1 MNNEIMNNEMSQPG
15 KVSVNNSSLP
25 IHNSPLKIGIDYT
38 AALKQS
44 GGIGRYARGLIT
56 TLAGLDSHHNY
67 TLLASSDAPREGL
80 DFFQAYQNFS
90 HKTYPLP
97 ERWMTIGWHRLYLP
111 VPVEWFAGDIDLFHS
126 PNFILPPVRRAKT
139 LLTVHDL
146 SFIRHPQGAVESL
159 RKWLN
164 QVVPHSLARADHIL
178 ADSHS
183 TKDDLIEIYNISPD
197 DITVV
202 GAGVEERFQPITD
215 PIQLEVVRQKYKLPE
230 KFVLGLGTL
239 EPRKNFTGLIAAFS
253 RSPVRETHHLVIAG
267 GKGWLYDDIFTAAES
282 SPVAGRIHFT
292 GFVADDDLPTLYS
305 LADVFAYPSHYEG
318 FGIPVIEA
326 MACGTP
332 VICANNSCL
341 PEVAGESALQI
352 TATDTSALSWGLS
365 GLVVDF
371 LLRETVIAKGFIQA
385 KKFDWPSAAQ
395 RLLDVYN
402 RFSLLSP

>member
-1 MNNEIMNNEMSQPG
+1 MGSGRQSSRT
-15 KVSVNNSSLP
+15 SV
-25 IHNSPLKIGIDYT
+25 HNSPLKIGIDYT

-56 TLAGLDSHHNY
+56 TLAELDSQNNY
-67 TLLASSDAPREGL
+67 TLLATPDAPRDGL
-80 DFFQAYQNFS
+80 EFFRSYSNFS
-90 HKTYPLP
+90 HKIYPLP
-97 ERWMTIGWHRLYLP
+97 ERWMTIGWHRFYLP
-111 VPVEWFAGDIDLFHS
+111 IPVEWLAGEMDLFHS
-126 PNFILPPVRRAKT
+126 PNFILPPTRSAKT

-164 QVVPHSLARADHIL
+164 QVVPRSLARADHIL

-202 GAGVEERFQPITD
+202 GAGVEERFRPITD
-215 PIQLEVVRQKYKLPE
+215 PIQLEAVRKKYNLP
-230 KFVLGLGTL
+230 KNFILGLGTL

-253 RSPVRETHHLVIAG
+253 QSPVNKTHHLVIAG
-267 GKGWLYDDIFTAAES
+267 GKGWLYDDIFAAAEK
-282 SPVAGRIHFT
+282 SPVTDRIHFA
-292 GFVADDDLPTLYS
+292 GFVADKDLPTLYN

-332 VICANNSCL
+332 VVCANNSCL

-352 TATDTSALSWGLS
+352 VATDTLALSECLVS
-365 GLVVDF
+365 LVVDKS
-371 LLRETVIAKGFIQA
+371 LREIVITKGFIQA
-385 KKFDWPSAAQ
+385 KKFNWPSAAQ
-395 RLLDVYN
+395 RLLDAYN
-402 RFSLLSP
+402 RMSQLKY

>member
-1 MNNEIMNNEMSQPG
+1 MKNEIMNNETSQSG
-15 KVSVNNSSLP
+15 KVSVNNSSLS
-25 IHNSPLKIGIDYT
+25 IHNLPLKIGIDYT

-56 TLAGLDSHHNY
+56 TLAQLDSQNYY
-67 TLLASSDAPREGL
+67 TLLAAPDAPRDGL
-80 DFFQAYQNFS
+80 EFFQRYPNFNNR
-90 HKTYPLP
+90 TYPLP
-97 ERWMTIGWHRLYLP
+97 ERWMTIGWHRFYLP
-111 VPVEWFAGDIDLFHS
+111 LPVEWFTGEIDLFHS

-159 RKWLN
+159 RKWLK

-183 TKDDLIEIYNISPD
+183 TKDDLIEIYNILPD

-215 PIQLEVVRQKYKLPE
+215 PIQLETVNKKYNLPRR
-230 KFVLGLGTL
+230 FILGLGTL
-239 EPRKNFTGLIAAFS
+239 EPRKNFTGLIEAFS
-253 RSPVRETHHLVIAG
+253 QSPVRETHHLVIVG
-267 GKGWLYDDIFTAAES
+267 GKGWLYDDIFTVAEN
-282 SPVAGRIHFT
+282 SPVADRIHFT
-292 GFVADDDLPTLYS
+292 GFVADADLPTFYN

-332 VICANNSCL
+332 VVCANNSCL
-341 PEVAGESALQI
+341 PEVAGQSALQI
-352 TATDTSALSWGLS
+352 TATDTTALSQGLYD
-365 GLVVDF
+365 LIVD
-371 LLRETVIAKGFIQA
+371 LSLRELVITEGFNQA
-385 KKFDWPSAAQ
+385 KKFNWPSAAQ

-402 RFSLLSP
+402 RMSN